1 MGFFDRNR
9 DELEAKGYDKSRL
22 FKVMKSAMS
31 KKCLTPD
38 LGARLPAT

>member
-22 FKVMKSAMS
+22 PPGQFDVRT
-31 KKCLTPD
+31 LVE
-38 LGARLPAT
+38 PALR